1 MFVMCCPCSLGHSNM
16 EASEQTGAGP
26 ASENN
31 FGHYGRQF
39 LHAAGTSSN
48 VDSGST
54 LRRGFQ
60 WINTTATIT
69 VDLNMNDSY
78 VATFLEL
85 LYYT

>member
-1 MFVMCCPCSLGHSNM
+1 MFVMCCPCSLGQSNM
-16 EASEQTGAGP
+16 GASEQTGAGL
-26 ASENN
+26 SSRKL
-31 FGHYGRQF
+31 GRQGRQ
-39 LHAAGTSSN
+39 LSHAAGTSNN

-54 LRRGFQ
+54 LRHGFQ

-69 VDLNMNDSY
+69 VDLNMNNSY